1 MKRILP
7 SAILASAIVA
17 APAPAQ
23 RMSDSYLFL
32 KALRDEDGNKV
43 NSMVTSSGGAIINTA
58 RDISSGE
65 SALHVTVRGGNLT
78 YTRFLLDRGANP
90 NVEDGKGDTPL
101 LLATAANR
109 QDLVEALLNSR
120 EVKANVNMPDARGF
134 TALIRAVQNRNL
146 ALVTLLLKAGADPD
160 RTENGS
166 GYSARDYARQA
177 SRSPE
182 LLKAIEAA
190 PKVNKAPVSGPV
202 LRR

>member
-1 MKRILP
+1 MQRILLT
-7 SAILASAIVA
+7 AAFATLAVA

-23 RMSDSYLFL
+23 RMSDSYTFL

-43 NSMVTSSGGAIINTA
+43 NSMVTSSGGTIINTA

-78 YTRFLLDRGANP
+78 YTNFLLDRGANP
-90 NVEDGKGDTPL
+90 NVQDGKGDTPL
-101 LLATAANR
+101 LIATLANR

-120 EVKANVNMPDARGF
+120 KVKANVNMPDGRGF

-146 ALVTLLLKAGADPD
+146 PMVNTLLKAGADPD

-166 GYSARDYARQA
+166 GYSARDYARQDN
-177 SRSPE
+177 RSPE
-182 LLKAIEAA
+182 LLKAIEDA
-190 PKVNKAPVSGPV
+190 PKVKKAPVSGPV